1 MQVGSVFFGIGI
13 GIILTIGYQ
22 KIKKYVE
29 NRQARYIARYYSNN
43 NIYSKAENNFIK
55 DNIQNNKKNNKQNNK
70 KNKTLLNLN
79 NINGSFTESDDNEY
93 TEL

>member
-55 DNIQNNKKNNKQNNK
+55 DNIQNNKKNNKQN
-70 KNKTLLNLN
+70 KTLLNLN
-79 NINGSFTESDDNEY
+79 NINGSSTESDDNEY